1 MLFVWV
7 NFLGFHK
14 FEQSED
20 MYGVDLVSDQITQI
34 GICEKPIWVNRLKLG
49 RFHQER
55 NRPVVFSV
63 DSVH

>member
-14 FEQSED
+14 VEQSED

-34 GICEKPIWVNRLKLG
+34 GIYEKPIWVNRPKPG

-55 NRPVVFSV
+55 NRPVVVSV